1 MAFTP
6 AEQEAIAAHSAALG
20 LSADV
25 YIRQTAAD
33 RALSWQREQET
44 FHAMAQRRGC
54 TVDELVQRGTLTD
67 NSL

>member
-20 LSADV
+20 LSTDV
-25 YIRQTAAD
+25 YISQTAAD

>member
-1 MAFTP
+1 MTFTP
-6 AEQEAIAAHSAALG
+6 AEQEAIATHSAALG
-20 LSADV
+20 LSADA

-54 TVDELVQRGTLTD
+54 TTEELVQRGTLTD